1 MYVSKN
7 SCADKS
13 DDEENEVGNARR
25 ARDHDN
31 AGRAE
36 GDAATA
42 GDARARLTPC
52 PAGHRC
58 RHASHACAQSRPHP
72 SATKIVPYDAED
84 MRRPSW
90 SNSGLFCLFIALS
103 SDFPVWRQT
112 TTGTRCCGWTSTGR
126 TSSTSS
132 TTTRWAERQA
142 CEILPD
148 AMCMLRRRHLTVA
161 RAGRMTRPPPC
172 AGADHATAARGGQGK
187 CPEDEPLALL
197 RPLWRRKEDAHHG
210 SPP

>member
-7 SCADKS
+7 PCADKS

-103 SDFPVWRQT
+103 SDFPVWRQP
-112 TTGTRCCGWTSTGR
+112 RRARFPSPGR
-126 TSSTSS
+126 
-132 TTTRWAERQA
+132 
-142 CEILPD
+142 
-148 AMCMLRRRHLTVA
+148 
-161 RAGRMTRPPPC
+161 RAGRRAGKMLWVDKHRPNQLDKLDYHEVG
-172 AGADHATAARGGQGK
+172 GAASAR
-187 CPEDEPLALL
+187 
-197 RPLWRRKEDAHHG
+197 DAPQRHVHVAP
-210 SPP
+210 SPPYGCPRRTRDASAPVCRS

>member
-52 PAGHRC
+52 PAGYRC

-84 MRRPSW
+84 MRRLDGQIQGSFAFYI
-90 SNSGLFCLFIALS
+90 SFVGFSGLAPNH
-103 SDFPVWRQT
+103 D
-112 TTGTRCCGWTSTGR
+112 GH
-126 TSSTSS
+126 
-132 TTTRWAERQA
+132 E
-142 CEILPD
+142 
-148 AMCMLRRRHLTVA
+148 MLWVDKH
-161 RAGRMTRPPPC
+161 RPNQLDKLDYHEVGGASGVRDPP
-172 AGADHATAARGGQGK
+172 
-187 CPEDEPLALL
+187 
-197 RPLWRRKEDAHHG
+197 
-210 SPP
+210 